1 MRYGCDLRIIR
12 EAEYIVE
19 NNATLRACAAVFG
32 VGKSTVH
39 TDVTKKLKNIDGA
52 LFEEVKQVLDLNLK
66 ERHLRGGDSTKRLYE
81 EKKTRV

>member
-1 MRYGCDLRIIR
+1 MRDGRDLRIIR

-52 LFEEVKQVLDLNLK
+52 LFEGEHAGLAAADVKVV
-66 ERHLRGGDSTKRLYE
+66 R
-81 EKKTRV
+81 